1 VRWGIIGAGRI
12 AKKVGAA
19 MHTAP
24 GHRITAVYGR
34 RIDAAQVL
42 AQEFSAV
49 AFDDVGALLA
59 SQRCDAVYVAL
70 PNHLHAPITLQAIA
84 AGLHVLVEKPL
95 ACTAAEVAQIQ
106 SAAQSA
112 GVVVREGMMYQ
123 YHPQTTKTRELL
135 VSGAIGAIT
144 QIHVGFGYRQDNP
157 ADIRMTE
164 RVGGGAIADLG
175 CYAVH
180 YARLMTASA
189 VTQVTGTALWGG
201 NQVDVRASA
210 LCMLKNDIDAT
221 FSVSFVGG
229 FFQNARIIGY
239 DGVIEIERPFT
250 IFPDRVST
258 IRLWRGAHFAQLDEI
273 AVAPCNHFVEQAVAF
288 AHAVA
293 VPAAERSPTSLLDS
307 YANAQV
313 IDAWRRSL
321 TSGLREHIGQEESQ

>member
-1 VRWGIIGAGRI
+1 MRWGIIGAGRI

-34 RIDAAQVL
+34 RIDAAQEL
-42 AQEFSAV
+42 ARDFAAL
-49 AFDDVGALLA
+49 AFTDIGALIA
-59 SQRCDAVYVAL
+59 SQRCDAVYIAL
-70 PNHLHAPITLQAIA
+70 PNHLHAPIALQAIA

-95 ACTAAEVAQIQ
+95 ACTASEVAQIRA
-106 SAAQSA
+106 AAQSA

-123 YHPQTTKTRELL
+123 HHPQTLQTKALL
-135 VSGAIGAIT
+135 DSGAIGPIK
-144 QIHVGFGYRQDNP
+144 QIQVGFGYRQDNP

-164 RVGGGAIADLG
+164 RIGGGAIADLG

-180 YARLMTASA
+180 YARLMTSAA
-189 VTQVTGTALWGG
+189 VTQLSGMASWGG

-210 LCMLKNDIDAT
+210 LCMLENDIDAT
-221 FSVSFVGG
+221 FTVSFVGG

-239 DGVIEIERPFT
+239 DGGIEIERPFT
-250 IFPDRVST
+250 IFADRGSI

-293 VPAAERSPTSLLDS
+293 VPAAERSLTTWLDS

-321 TSGLREHIGQEESQ
+321 KSGLREHIGQEESQ

>member
-1 VRWGIIGAGRI
+1 
-12 AKKVGAA
+12 

-34 RIDAAQVL
+34 RIEAARVL
-42 AQEFSAV
+42 AQDFSAQ
-49 AFDDVGALLA
+49 AFDDIGALLA
-59 SQRCDAVYVAL
+59 SQRCDAVYIAL
-70 PNHLHAPITLQAIA
+70 PNHLHAPIALQAIA
-84 AGLHVLVEKPL
+84 AGVHVLVEKPI

-106 SAAQSA
+106 LAAQSA

-123 YHPQTTKTRELL
+123 YHPQTTTTRELL
-135 VSGAIGAIT
+135 ASGAIGAVT
-144 QIHVGFGYRQDNP
+144 QVHVGFGYRQDNP

-180 YARLMTASA
+180 YARLMTSSA
-189 VTQVTGTALWGG
+189 VTQVTGMALWGG

-210 LCMLKNDIDAT
+210 VCMLENDIDAT

-293 VPAAERSPTSLLDS
+293 VPAAERSPTWLLDS